1 MRYTKIL
8 KPLPLFIAAAV
19 FITAC
24 SAPAAELLDGP
35 IVAEMKNGQKSGD
48 KTFDHSEYD
57 ALLKKHVDIDSGR
70 VDYAG
75 FKSDEAKLDAYLK
88 TIAEANMKE
97 LGGDEQHALLINA
110 YNAYTVKLILEN
122 YPLDSIRDISDPWK
136 TERYV
141 VTSHKLSLDNIEH
154 NLIRPFFK
162 DPRIHFAVNC
172 AAKDCPPLRPTAYT
186 GAKLDKQLD
195 EATRAVLSSSQFVR
209 VESDRLHVTK
219 LFDWY
224 GDDFVNK
231 EFKGHAPNAARYIA
245 RYTTDEVREFIES
258 KNNDPTIRFLDYDWS
273 LNDTAR

>member
-1 MRYTKIL
+1 MRYISIL
-8 KPLPLFIAAAV
+8 KTLPMFIAATV
-19 FITAC
+19 FIMAC
-24 SAPAAELLDGP
+24 SAPAAELFDGP
-35 IVAEMKNGQKSGD
+35 IVAEMKTGQESGS
-48 KTFDHSEYD
+48 KIFDHSDYD
-57 ALLKKHVDIDSGR
+57 ALLKEHVDIDNGR

-88 TIAEANMKE
+88 TIAEVDMKE

-122 YPLDSIRDISDPWK
+122 YPIDSIRDTSDPWGS
-136 TERYV
+136 ERYV
-141 VTSHKLSLDNIEH
+141 VGSHRLSLDNIEH
-154 NLIRPFFK
+154 NLIRPIFK

-172 AAKDCPPLRPTAYT
+172 AAKDCPPLRPFAYT
-186 GAKLDKQLD
+186 GAKLDDQLD
-195 EATRAVLSSSQFVR
+195 EATRAVLSSSRFVR

-231 EFKGHAPNAARYIA
+231 EFKGHASNAARYIA
-245 RYTTDEVREFIES
+245 RYTSTEVREFIES
-258 KNNDPTIRFLDYDWS
+258 KDNDPTIRFLDYDWS